1 MNEYCIN
8 SLDTQAWRQ
17 AVKRSS
23 EELDSGE
30 VLCRRC
36 NFTDDDIV
44 EIEKEGRE
52 DEEKERRGSEMKF
65 EADESC

>member
-1 MNEYCIN
+1 MK
-8 SLDTQAWRQ
+8 
-17 AVKRSS
+17 AVKHSS
-23 EELDSGE
+23 EELNSAE

-36 NFTDDDIV
+36 NVTDDDIV